1 MASFFADGGCFN
13 YLLCRVYQHGLGRFA
28 KKRTDFYS
36 RHCRSHRLASP
47 VGASQEL
54 ILFFLLTIERLGEV
68 EEGQRLEMQLAYLV
82 LAAFEGSL
90 ILRPMVC
97 LDYFWEISYD
107 LNRWEVDL
115 DGAIDYHK
123 PLFIHHS
130 RRVKAMF
137 DKFTNRAKQVIKLA
151 KKEAQRLNHNYLGTE
166 HVLLG
171 LLKLGQGVAVN
182 VLRNLKI
189 DFDTVGGEVEKLV
202 GYGPEIQVYGD
213 PALTGKVKKVFE
225 YANEEAAN
233 LNHNYVGTEHLL
245 LGLLRQTDGVAA
257 QVLENLNVNLKE
269 VRKEVLKELETFN
282 LQLPPLGSSA
292 GSTGSGDPVGPTG
305 KAPSSSKPFEKG
317 TNGNDK
323 MPALKAY
330 GYDLTENCREGRMD
344 PVIGRKEEI
353 EQVILILCRRRKNNP
368 VLIGEAGVGK
378 TAIVEGLAQAIVKG
392 EVPDNLR
399 NKKLITLDLA
409 LMIAGT
415 KYRGQ
420 FEERIKAVMDEIKKH
435 GNILL
440 FIDELHTIVGAG
452 AAEGAIDASNILKP
466 ALSRGEIQCIGAT
479 TIDEYRKHIEKDA
492 ALERR
497 FQKVLVQP
505 PSVKDT
511 IEILTGLKVK
521 YEEHHKCIYTAS
533 AIEAA
538 AELSDRYIPVRFLPD
553 KAIDLIDEA
562 GAKMRIAM
570 SSQPQDISQV
580 ETQIEEMRMAKEQAI
595 SKQEYET
602 AAKLRDREKQLR
614 EQLQQIKTEWEINK
628 EEHEVV
634 VTYEDVAQVIAKQTG
649 IPISRLTEGEVQ
661 KVLHLEEHLKK
672 EIIGQDEALQ
682 AICRAIR
689 RSQADIK
696 DPNRPI
702 GAFLFLGPTGVG
714 KTLLAKLLAKEMFG
728 GEEALIQQDMSE
740 YMEKFAVSRMTGS
753 PPGYVGHE
761 EGGQLTELVR
771 QRPYSVVLF
780 DEIEKAH
787 PDVMGLLLQIL
798 EEGRLTDSFG
808 RKINFRNTIVIMT
821 SNVGSDLIKQN
832 SEIGFGA
839 KGGMPDMENV
849 RNECTKRVNKQFTP
863 ELRNRLDGI
872 VIFNMLTREML
883 GRIVQLKVNE
893 LQQRLTRRSV
903 QLELD
908 EKAIAFLAEKGSE
921 EWELGARPIRR
932 VVEQYL
938 EEPLSTK
945 LLANPQQGAS
955 IAISSD
961 GQQLLFEE
969 KQTFA
974 LANTEASSSR
984 TARTAKRS

>member
-1 MASFFADGGCFN
+1 MKKSVCKKKNRLLKSGILHSGC
-13 YLLCRVYQHGLGRFA
+13 
-28 KKRTDFYS
+28 
-36 RHCRSHRLASP
+36 P
-47 VGASQEL
+47 
-54 ILFFLLTIERLGEV
+54 
-68 EEGQRLEMQLAYLV
+68 
-82 LAAFEGSL
+82 
-90 ILRPMVC
+90 
-97 LDYFWEISYD
+97 
-107 LNRWEVDL
+107 
-115 DGAIDYHK
+115 
-123 PLFIHHS
+123 
-130 RRVKAMF
+130 MF

-182 VLRNLKI
+182 VLRNLNI
-189 DFDTVGGEVEKLV
+189 DFETVRSEVEKLV

-282 LQLPPLGSSA
+282 LQLPPIGGSSPDPSA
-292 GSTGSGDPVGPTG
+292 GMSKPGSP
-305 KAPSSSKPFEKG
+305 SSKPFEKQPSTPNSGGG
-317 TNGNDK
+317 TNDK

-330 GYDLTENCREGRMD
+330 GHDLTEICREGKMD
-344 PVIGRKEEI
+344 PVIGRKDEVERL
-353 EQVILILCRRRKNNP
+353 ILILCRRRKNNP
-368 VLIGEAGVGK
+368 VLVGEAGVGK

-420 FEERIKAVMDEIKKH
+420 FEERIKAVMDEIKKN
-435 GNILL
+435 GNVLL

-466 ALSRGEIQCIGAT
+466 ALSRGEMQCIGAT

-497 FQKVLVQP
+497 FQKIVVQP
-505 PSVKDT
+505 PSVMET
-511 IEILTGLKVK
+511 ISILDGLKTK
-521 YEEHHKCIYTAS
+521 YEEHHKCIYTRDAL
-533 AIEAA
+533 IAA
-538 AELSDRYIPVRFLPD
+538 ATLSDRYIAGRFLPD

-570 SSQPQDISQV
+570 SNQPQDISRF
-580 ETQIEEMRMAKEQAI
+580 EAEIEETRLAKESAI
-595 SKQEYET
+595 SKQEYEK
-602 AAKLRDREKQLR
+602 AAKLRDKEKQLR
-614 EQLQQIKTEWEINK
+614 ERLQQIHAEWEINK
-628 EEHEVV
+628 EENAAIVEE
-634 VTYEDVAQVIAKQTG
+634 EDIAQVISKQSG
-649 IPISRLTEGEVQ
+649 VPLSRLTEGETS
-661 KVLHLEEHLKK
+661 KVIHLEEHLRQA
-672 EIIGQDEALQ
+672 IIGQDEALKSV
-682 AICRAIR
+682 CRAIR
-689 RSQADIK
+689 RSRADIK

-714 KTLLAKLLAKEMFG
+714 KTLLARLLATNMFG
-728 GEEALIQQDMSE
+728 GEDALIQVDMSE

-761 EGGQLTELVR
+761 EGGQLTERVR

-787 PDVMGLLLQIL
+787 PDVMDILLQIL

-808 RKINFRNTIVIMT
+808 RKVNFRNTIIIMT
-821 SNVGSDLIKQN
+821 SNLGADLIRRN
-832 SEIGFGA
+832 TEIGFSA
-839 KGGMPDMENV
+839 KEGIPDQQKIKKTCE
-849 RNECTKRVNKQFTP
+849 EEVNKKFKP
-863 ELRNRLDGI
+863 EFRNRLDDI
-872 VIFNMLTREML
+872 VIFRVLNKEELRQVVLLEIAKL
-883 GRIVQLKVNE
+883 QERITKRQI
-893 LQQRLTRRSV
+893 TI
-903 QLELD
+903 ELD
-908 EKAIAFLAEKGSE
+908 EKALDFLVNKGDQAEF
-921 EWELGARPIRR
+921 GARVIRR
-932 VVEQYL
+932 TVEQYL
-938 EEPLSTK
+938 EEPLADK
-945 LLANPQQGAS
+945 ILVHRDEGRHCLV
-955 IAISSD
+955 SSD
-961 GQQLLFEE
+961 GEKLLINDIEVFPLKKLEYPSP
-969 KQTFA
+969 A
-974 LANTEASSSR
+974 PAA
-984 TARTAKRS
+984 